1 MFRDHTGNFSSLR
14 SGYSSSNSSSSP
26 QHPPQGVTPTM
37 GAGGM
42 DLRINTP
49 GTSAQQKY
57 EMQHGVGTSASS
69 FEPTLDAITTSQN
82 LQWMVQPTVI
92 TTSAAPYARPY
103 AFPHYATARPG
114 VIRAIGPTMGMRR
127 RHNEH
132 INPEEEERRRVRRE
146 RNKLAA
152 AKCRNRRKE
161 LTDFLQMET
170 DKLEDAKSVLQKE
183 IAELQKQKEKLELI
197 LEAHKPVCKVPEDSD
212 SDDESG
218 GLSSLLLTQPPITV
232 KQEETPDCEVPSTSD
247 AMVTSVATGTHGP
260 RLRRNSSKPVPR
272 IDISAGYL
280 EPESLHTPTL
290 MTTPSF
296 TPFTPSMVFTYPSL
310 QDTEPCTSS
319 SVMREPCSAAHRRS
333 SSSGGDQSS
342 DSLNSPTLLAL

>member
-1 MFRDHTGNFSSLR
+1 MFRDHTGNFSNLR
-14 SGYSSSNSSSSP
+14 SGYSSSSSSP
-26 QHPPQGVTPTM
+26 QHLPQAGTPTM

-42 DLRINTP
+42 DLRINAP
-49 GTSAQQKY
+49 GTSGQQKY
-57 EMQHGVGTSASS
+57 DLPQGVGTSASS

-103 AFPHYATARPG
+103 GFPHYAMARPG
-114 VIRAIGPTMGMRR
+114 VIRAIGPSMGMRR
-127 RHNEH
+127 RHSEH

-161 LTDFLQMET
+161 LTDYLQMET
-170 DKLEDAKSVLQKE
+170 DKLEDEKSVLQKE

-197 LEAHKPVCKVPEDSD
+197 LEAHKPVCKAPEDSD
-212 SDDESG
+212 DDADTSE
-218 GLSSLLLTQPPITV
+218 LSSLLLSQPSMAI
-232 KQEETPDCEVPSTSD
+232 KQEVTPDCEVPGTSS
-247 AMVTSVATGTHGP
+247 AAGNPNTERAQRP
-260 RLRRNSSKPVPR
+260 QLRRNSAKPVPR
-272 IDISAGYL
+272 IDLSAGFL

-310 QDTEPCTSS
+310 QDSEPCTSS
-319 SVMREPCSAAHRRS
+319 SVMREPCSTAHRRS
-333 SSSGGDQSS
+333 SSSGDQSS